1 MNKYPKFKS
10 LINLDCIPE
19 SFGFVRN
26 FIAEYSERLCYN
38 NLQWDDADGSGY
50 YD

>member
-1 MNKYPKFKS
+1 MNEYPKFKS

-19 SFGFVRN
+19 SFGFVRD
-26 FIAEYSERLCYN
+26 FIAEYIEELCYN